1 MRKMKQTFIILTFV
15 IVLVSCNQ
23 EKKMNSEFG
32 LFPTE
37 FIDSLKTISIP
48 TERFELNTKENN
60 TIVAQNGTTLMISPN
75 SFIDNNGN
83 IVSNVTIEIKENFEM
98 SDFILSNL
106 QTIHNDEI
114 LEFTGMI
121 YLSVTDKNGNEL
133 SLSENKKIRIQ
144 IPQNQL
150 DKNSKIFIGK
160 REDDGTINWANIEE
174 PSKSLIPYP
183 IAFLAKIA
191 PWRCIE
197 SDIVNVYEE
206 KFKNNLEFENTLVAT
221 KEFTERIACD
231 DEILEIYLN
240 NLDKNLYEIDEMV
253 VSHLVKDSTDYLN
266 SWIFKEVPNPN
277 GGPRTKAQ
285 KDAHKWLVDDAS
297 KNYHNRINWYREL
310 ARQKLTTVDTT
321 KLVDT
326 TKIKDINKA
335 FISYDAS
342 SLGWVN
348 VDIFLKDPKSEPI
361 ELIAKTNQ
369 EVQIINLILN
379 GRNVILNGY
388 KKGENQY
395 NFTKDEQGYN
405 RLPKGEK
412 ALITA
417 IGYDNGNLTFGKTEI
432 ILGKNKIENVD
443 MKKVSA
449 TELKEEIKKTVA
461 NNGYK

>member
-1 MRKMKQTFIILTFV
+1 MKQTLIILTFV
-15 IVLVSCNQ
+15 IVFVSCNQ

-48 TERFELNTKENN
+48 TKRFELNAKENN
-60 TIVAQNGTTLMISPN
+60 TIVAQNGTTLIISPN

-106 QTIHNDEI
+106 QTIHNDKI
-114 LEFTGMI
+114 LESTGMI

-144 IPQNQL
+144 IPQKQL
-150 DKNSKIFIGK
+150 DKNSIIFIGK
-160 REDDGTINWANIEE
+160 REENGTINWANIEE
-174 PSKSLIPYP
+174 PSKSLISYP

-197 SDIVNVYEE
+197 SDIVNIYEE

-253 VSHLVKDSTDYLN
+253 VNHLVKDSIDYLN

-285 KDAHKWLVDDAS
+285 KDAHEWLVNDAS
-297 KNYHNRINWYREL
+297 KNFHYRINRYKEY
-310 ARQKLTTVDTT
+310 AKQKLRKVDTT
-321 KLVDT
+321 KTIDT
-326 TKIKDINKA
+326 TKIKDINQA

-342 SLGWVN
+342 SLGWIN
-348 VDIFLKDPKSEPI
+348 VDVFFNDPNSEPI
-361 ELIAKTNQ
+361 ELIAKATQ
-369 EVQIINLILN
+369 EVQIINLILK
-379 GRNVILNGY
+379 GRNVILSGF
-388 KKGENQY
+388 KKRDNEY
-395 NFTKDEQGYN
+395 SFTKNEEGYN
-405 RLPKGEK
+405 KLPKGEK

-417 IGYDNGNLTFGKTEI
+417 IGYDNGILTFGKAEI
-432 ILGKNKIENVD
+432 ILGENIIEIVD
-443 MKKVSA
+443 MKEVSA
-449 TELKEEIKKTVA
+449 SELKDEIKKTVA
-461 NNGYK
+461 NTVYN